1 MTQFFKLSGSGN
13 DFVALPE
20 PVSPPAG
27 ELIRGWCRRG
37 TSLGADGVFTL
48 HRAPGGVEMA
58 YFNADGRPADLCLNG
73 TRCAAQ
79 LAFHLGWAEERVEVL
94 TAAGAVRA
102 ERRGSDQVALEL
114 PNGSAEPEPLTVEIE
129 GTAWSGY
136 RRQVGVPHFIL
147 PWEGDLGTAP
157 VRRLGSA
164 IRRHPAFAPRGTN
177 VNFVQ
182 FAGPGAL
189 RLRTF
194 ERGVE
199 DETLSCGSGI
209 VASALTGLALGRL
222 TLPVEVETEGGFLL
236 RVEGG
241 EGGALGSIRLI
252 GDARVVARGELLPE
266 AALPSRPPSWRGES

>member
-1 MTQFFKLSGSGN
+1 MTPFFKLSGSGN

-20 PVSPPAG
+20 PAETPGG

-37 TSLGADGVFTL
+37 TSVGADGVFTL
-48 HRAPGGVEMA
+48 RRSPRGVEMV

-79 LAFHLGWAEERVEVL
+79 LAFHLGWAEDRLEVL

-102 ERRGSDQVALEL
+102 ERRGSDRVALEL
-114 PNGSAEPEPLTVEIE
+114 PRPAPPEPLAVEID
-129 GTAWSGY
+129 GTSRPGY
-136 RRQVGVPHFIL
+136 RLLVGVPHFVL
-147 PWEGDLGTAP
+147 PWEGDLGEAP
-157 VRRLGSA
+157 VRTLGA
-164 IRRHPAFAPRGTN
+164 ALRRHPAFAPQGTN

-182 FAGPGAL
+182 FAAPGSL

-209 VASALTGLALGRL
+209 VASALTGLHLGALA
-222 TLPVEVETEGGFLL
+222 LPVEVETEGGFLL
-236 RVEGG
+236 RVEEG
-241 EGGALGSIRLI
+241 EGGSLRLT
-252 GDARVVARGELLPE
+252 GDARVVAAGDLTPE
-266 AALPSRPPSWRGES
+266 AASPSRLPSWRRPS

>member
-1 MTQFFKLSGSGN
+1 MTPFFKLSGSGN

-20 PVSPPAG
+20 PAAPPG
-27 ELIRGWCRRG
+27 EELIRGWCRRG

-48 HRAPGGVEMA
+48 RRSVHGVEMT

-79 LAFHLGWAEERVEVL
+79 LAFHLGWAGDRVEVL
-94 TAAGAVRA
+94 TAAGPVRA
-102 ERRGSDQVALEL
+102 EGRGKDRVSLEL
-114 PNGSAEPEPLTVEIE
+114 PRGSAEPEPLTVEIE
-129 GTAWSGY
+129 GVPWAGY
-136 RRQVGVPHFIL
+136 RRAVGVPHFVL

-157 VRRLGSA
+157 VRELGSA
-164 IRRHPAFAPRGTN
+164 IRRHPAFAPQGTN

-182 FAGPGAL
+182 FAAPGSL

-209 VASALTGLALGRL
+209 VASALTGLALGAL
-222 TLPVEVETEGGFLL
+222 ALPVEVETEGGFLL
-236 RVEGG
+236 RVEEG
-241 EGGALGSIRLI
+241 EAGSIRLV
-252 GDARVVARGELLPE
+252 GDARVVAQGDLFPE
-266 AALPSRPPSWRGES
+266 AAPASRPPSWRRES